1 MIVGELVHQG
11 TVNRRAMIE
20 TEKTSLVDIVQEDG
34 LIIISE

>member
-1 MIVGELVHQG
+1 MSVDELVHQG

-20 TEKTSLVDIVQEDG
+20 TEKTSLVDIVQEVG